1 VASTAPTLRIE
12 PLSERHDREVFT
24 SGVEPL
30 DRYLRLQAGQDA
42 RRRVASCFVLVSDGE
57 RVPIGYYTLAATSI
71 ALGELPEA
79 LAKRL
84 PRYPV
89 IPATLM
95 GRLAVDARHQG
106 RGHGEFM
113 LLDAFSRV
121 LRNDIASYAFVV
133 DAKDEKV
140 ARFYQRYRFGFL
152 VEGGRRLFI
161 PMAEVAKFVFVRIPG
176 IGSADIFSVRP
187 ERSRR
192 RVSAPSGSSFEAV
205 AFGNG
210 RLRMRTAEDAQS
222 PRIPPWD

>member
-1 VASTAPTLRIE
+1 MASTAPALHIE
-12 PLSERHDREVFT
+12 PLSDRHDRDIFA

-30 DRYLRLQAGQDA
+30 DRYLRHQAGQDA
-42 RRRVASCFVLVSDGE
+42 RRRVASCFALVSDGD

-71 ALGELPEA
+71 ALAELPEA

-106 RGHGEFM
+106 EGHGEFM

-133 DAKDEKV
+133 DAKDEKA
-140 ARFYQRYRFGFL
+140 ARFYQRYRFRFL

-161 PMAEVAKFVFVRIPG
+161 PMAEVAQL
-176 IGSADIFSVRP
+176 FS
-187 ERSRR
+187 
-192 RVSAPSGSSFEAV
+192 
-205 AFGNG
+205 
-210 RLRMRTAEDAQS
+210 
-222 PRIPPWD
+222 